1 MAPSARSYAPPCK
14 MAPKWKK
21 WRENRR
27 LAAVHA
33 GPKLASP
40 TENSLPALSQTDPF
54 PLCVIL
60 SGSRLFDAGRG
71 NNAKKRI
78 RAKRS
83 HHRLRAVAADG
94 HRAGL
99 GHTCARLD
107 RHRIGPQLVRC
118 ARSAPHTRTSP
129 RAVDAAHGQFRPRL
143 LCDFRDPRCAP
154 CGSLRAAPMGRA
166 ASLGAAGGARGT
178 PGSAALRHLGARG
191 YLQHWNGDSGRGY
204 YVTSAIRGARR
215 AGRCEPSRAAGRRA
229 LGRPARPAARPAALP
244 SGTWVPGA
252 ICSTGTAIP
261 AEVTM

>member
-33 GPKLASP
+33 GPKQASP
-40 TENSLPALSQTDPF
+40 TENSLPALSQADPF
-54 PLCVIL
+54 PPCVIL

-71 NNAKKRI
+71 ANNAKKRV

-83 HHRLRAVAADG
+83 HHRLRAIAADG

-99 GHTCARLD
+99 RHTCARLD
-107 RHRIGPQLVRC
+107 PHRIGPQLVRC
-118 ARSAPHTRTSP
+118 ARSAPHTRSSP
-129 RAVDAAHGQFRPRL
+129 RAVDAGHGAKRRL

-154 CGSLRAAPMGRA
+154 RGSLRATPMGRA

-178 PGSAALRHLGARG
+178 PGSTALRHLAARG
-191 YLQHWNGDSGRGY
+191 SSKGLPKTLAVLRFKL
-204 YVTSAIRGARR
+204 RR
-215 AGRCEPSRAAGRRA
+215 LNHRA
-229 LGRPARPAARPAALP
+229 
-244 SGTWVPGA
+244 V
-252 ICSTGTAIP
+252 
-261 AEVTM
+261 